1 MQLYLIDILNGVIQ
15 NHIDIYMYM
24 LLHTCLSVVKVL
36 NALLRNGYSICQF
49 LRISEA
55 LERRVLDN

>member
-15 NHIDIYMYM
+15 NHIDIYM
-24 LLHTCLSVVKVL
+24 LLPTCLSVVKVL

-55 LERRVLDN
+55 LERRVHDN

>member
-36 NALLRNGYSICQF
+36 NAF
-49 LRISEA
+49 A
-55 LERRVLDN
+55 

>member
-15 NHIDIYMYM
+15 NYIDIYIYIYM

-36 NALLRNGYSICQF
+36 NAF
-49 LRISEA
+49 A
-55 LERRVLDN
+55 

>member
-15 NHIDIYMYM
+15 NHIDIYM

-36 NALLRNGYSICQF
+36 NAF
-49 LRISEA
+49 A
-55 LERRVLDN
+55 

>member
-1 MQLYLIDILNGVIQ
+1 MNMQLYLIDILNGVIQ

-36 NALLRNGYSICQF
+36 NAF
-49 LRISEA
+49 A
-55 LERRVLDN
+55 